1 MGIVLGPGTG
11 LQIITRR
18 TKILLIAVAIAA
30 IGFAAPAG
38 DVNTVFASQIGTLD
52 VTPAHTDLVSTVTAT
67 VFDPDL
73 NVTVLREFET
83 TDSTG
88 NLYALPIGVAGD
100 TTIFKL
106 QNVSIGD
113 FNADGAVTVADLQIS
128 TTNAA
133 VNWVNK
139 DSGTFQL
146 VHTQAV
152 TQIENFTVTY
162 RSEHKDETTVTLRS
176 ASDPAGFTL
185 TLLETT
191 PSSHTFAATFK
202 TGAATATTGATS
214 ATSSTRPVIKVIDGD
229 TVTLEYSDASP
240 AKLISEAVVVDA
252 TKPTVSIT
260 SPTHKSSNSNT
271 TVWARA
277 VVTDAASGVDLENIQ
292 FHVDVDRD
300 EVFDEP
306 GEIITAS
313 ASDSTAINQGWN
325 AVALLPA
332 IGADGSVNWYVTATD
347 RASNVGRSDA
357 EAATGNQDHAYTVDT
372 SPPGIVEIVLGE
384 A

>member
-1 MGIVLGPGTG
+1 M
-11 LQIITRR
+11 
-18 TKILLIAVAIAA
+18 
-30 IGFAAPAG
+30 
-38 DVNTVFASQIGTLD
+38 
-52 VTPAHTDLVSTVTAT
+52 
-67 VFDPDL
+67 
-73 NVTVLREFET
+73 
-83 TDSTG
+83 
-88 NLYALPIGVAGD
+88 LPVIQRSC
-100 TTIFKL
+100 KL
-106 QNVSIGD
+106 QNTSIGD
-113 FNADGAVTVADLQIS
+113 FNADGTVTLEDLQIS

-146 VHTQAV
+146 VHAQTV
-152 TQIENFTVTY
+152 TSIENFTVTY

-176 ASDPAGFTL
+176 AADPAGFTL

-191 PSSHTFAATFK
+191 PSSHTFTATFN
-202 TGAATATTGATS
+202 TGAATSTTGATS
-214 ATSSTRPVIKVIDGD
+214 ATSSPRPVIKVIEGD
-229 TVTLEYSDASP
+229 TFTLEYSDASP

-277 VVTDAASGVDLENIQ
+277 VVTDAASGVELDQIQ

-300 EVFDEP
+300 EIFDEP

-313 ASDSTAINQGWN
+313 AIVSTAINQGWN

-332 IGADGSVNWYVTATD
+332 IASDGATNWYVTATD
-347 RASNVGRSDA
+347 RAFKCGQIRF
-357 EAATGNQDHAYTVDT
+357 
-372 SPPGIVEIVLGE
+372 
-384 A
+384 